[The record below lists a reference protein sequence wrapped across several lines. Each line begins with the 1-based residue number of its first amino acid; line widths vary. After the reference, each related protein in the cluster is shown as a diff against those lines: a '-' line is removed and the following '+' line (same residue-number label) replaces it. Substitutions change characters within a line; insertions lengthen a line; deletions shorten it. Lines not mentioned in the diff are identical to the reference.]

1 VILLCGIPSE
11 APMRLVSEA
20 AARLGVQAVVF
31 NQRLAREIELAFT
44 ASPGEKAAYTVSGIL
59 RLQGQPYDLSSFTG
73 VYVRL
78 MDYMDIPDLNTP
90 SNVERSTLNLQPPTL
105 QPSNLQPSTFNLQR
119 SLIDWLEVAD
129 VKVMNR
135 LGAMGSNQSKP
146 YQAQLIAQAGF
157 LIPPTLVT
165 NDPDEARAFVE
176 THRRVVYKSISAVRS
191 VVHELDRPR
200 LRDLEK
206 IRYLPTQFQAFI
218 PGENLRVHVAGEQ
231 VFGAQIETPA
241 VDYRYASQD
250 GLDVEIKAVYI
261 EEELAGRCLALSR
274 ALGLPLCGI
283 DLKRTPQ
290 GEVYCFEA
298 NPSPAF
304 SFYQEQTGQDVAAAV
319 VEYLGSG

>member
-11 APMRLVSEA
+11 APVRLVSEA
-20 AARLGVQAVVF
+20 AARLGEPAVIL
-31 NQRLAREIELAFT
+31 NQRLFRETELEYT
-44 ASPGEKAAYTVSGIL
+44 ASSNASASWSVAGTL
-59 RLQGQPYDLSSFTG
+59 RLQDQTYDLANFTG

-78 MDYMDIPDLNTP
+78 MDYQDLPEFKTPINDEHSTLNVQP
-90 SNVERSTLNLQPPTL
+90 SNLQLSTLNLQH
-105 QPSNLQPSTFNLQR
+105 
-119 SLIDWLEVAD
+119 SLIDWLEIAELR
-129 VKVMNR
+129 VMNR
-135 LGAMGSNQSKP
+135 LSAMGSNQSKP

-165 NDPDEARAFVE
+165 NDPDAARLFVE
-176 THRRVVYKSISAVRS
+176 THGRVVYKSISAVRS

-206 IRYLPTQFQAFI
+206 IRYLPTQFQVFI
-218 PGENLRVHVAGEQ
+218 PGENLRVHVAGDQ
-231 VFGAQIETPA
+231 VFASLIETPA

-261 EEELAGRCLALSR
+261 EDELAGRCRALSR
-274 ALGLPLCGI
+274 SLGLPLCGI
-283 DLKRTPQ
+283 DLKRAPT

-304 SFYQEQTGQDVAAAV
+304 SFYQEQTGQDIAAAV
-319 VEYLGSG
+319 VAYLASE